1 MLGGQKLRI
10 PKYTELKR
18 GDKVWALKTEDWWSL
33 WIGLILF
40 FLGFAVLSGI
50 DAVGW
55 LPGPVKWIDL
65 GKSIKIPGYPGA
77 PLAPLMIG
85 GWAFITALLCIA
97 AKFMEKNM
105 KRFVV
110 AFSIIY
116 WITWACWLFP
126 HHAYLSA
133 TPLDYAR
140 FGISGSAMLGGG
152 AAYLVAL
159 AVGFFI
165 GNVLRKQA
173 AFLREASL
181 PEMFI
186 KIAIVLLG
194 IKVGIKTFA
203 AMGVVGQIIGLTAC
217 SVVGAYLII
226 WPITYIVSRK
236 LFKLG
241 RDLSAVL
248 SSGLGV
254 CGVSAAIATTGAI
267 RAKNVFPVMVT
278 GAIVIFAVAELV
290 AFPFLGAHFFWD
302 NPLVPADWF
311 GLAIKTDGAEAAAGA
326 LLEQLII
333 PRAALHGIEYEEGWI
348 LTTAVSSK
356 IFIDLF
362 IGIWAFVLAVIW
374 VYWIRRVPGEKV
386 EKAELWYRFPKF
398 VIGYFVTFLV
408 LLFIGLGAPEIMS
421 SLKTSMGPLQD
432 TYRHLFFM
440 LTFVAIG
447 INTDVRALLQEH
459 VGRVFGAYAFNLF
472 VIVIWIGLAIAL
484 TFFSGFLP
492 PIK

>member
-1 MLGGQKLRI
+1 MA
-10 PKYTELKR
+10 KYAELKS
-18 GDKVWALKTEDWWSL
+18 GDKAWALKTEDWWAL
-33 WIGLILF
+33 WIGLFLF
-40 FLGFAVLSGI
+40 FLGFVSLAGVDI
-50 DAVGW
+50 VGW
-55 LPGPVKWIDL
+55 LPGPTKWVDISKAIV
-65 GKSIKIPGYPGA
+65 GGQ
-77 PLAPLMIG
+77 PLVASMIG
-85 GWAFITALLCIA
+85 GWIFITALLCIA
-97 AKFMEKNM
+97 AKFLEKNT
-105 KRFVV
+105 KKFFV

-133 TPLDYAR
+133 TPLDYEK
-140 FGISGSAMLGGG
+140 FGISNSAMLGSG

-165 GNVLRKQA
+165 GNVFRKQA
-173 AFLREASL
+173 AYLREAAL

-194 IKVGIKTFA
+194 IKVGIQCFT
-203 AMGVVGQIIGLTAC
+203 AMGAVGQILILTAC

-226 WPITYIVSRK
+226 WPISYVVSRK
-236 LFKLG
+236 VFKLG

-254 CGVSAAIATTGAI
+254 CGVSAALATSGAI
-267 RAKNVFPVMVT
+267 RARTIFPVMVT
-278 GAIVIFAVAELV
+278 GAIVIFAAAELV
-290 AFPFLGAHFFWD
+290 AFPFFGAHFFWD

-311 GLAIKTDGAEAAAGA
+311 GLAIKTDGAEAAAGG
-326 LLEQLII
+326 LLEQLVLT
-333 PRAALHGIEYEEGWI
+333 RAALHGVNYEEGWI

-356 IFIDLF
+356 IFIDIF
-362 IGIWAFVLAVIW
+362 IGIWAFVLASIW
-374 VYWIRRVPGEKV
+374 VYWIRRMPGEKV
-386 EKAELWYRFPKF
+386 KKAEMWYRFPKF
-398 VIGYFVTFLV
+398 VVGYFATFLV
-408 LLFIGLGAPEIMS
+408 LLFIGLRSPEVMGT
-421 SLKTSMGPLQD
+421 LNASMGSLQH

-447 INTDVRALLQEH
+447 INTDIRALLQER

-472 VIVIWIGLAIAL
+472 VIIIWIGLAIAL

-492 PIK
+492 PLR

>member
-1 MLGGQKLRI
+1 MRI
-10 PKYTELKR
+10 PELAELKR
-18 GDKVWALKTEDWWSL
+18 GDKAWALKTEDWWAL
-33 WIGLILF
+33 WIGLFLF
-40 FLGFAVLSGI
+40 FLGFVILAGVDI
-50 DAVGW
+50 VGW
-55 LPGPVKWIDL
+55 LPGPAKWMDINKAIV
-65 GKSIKIPGYPGA
+65 GGH
-77 PLAPLMIG
+77 PLAASMIG
-85 GWAFITALLCIA
+85 GWIFITALLCIA
-97 AKFMEKNM
+97 AKFLEKNT
-105 KRFVV
+105 KRFFV

-133 TPLDYAR
+133 TPLDYEK
-140 FGISGSAMLGGG
+140 FGISNSAMLGSG
-152 AAYLVAL
+152 AAYLIAL
-159 AVGFFI
+159 VVGFFI
-165 GNVLRKQA
+165 GNILRKQA

-194 IKVGIKTFA
+194 IKVGLMSFK
-203 AMGVVGQIIGLTAC
+203 AMGMVGMIVGLTAC

-226 WPITYIVSRK
+226 WPISYIVSRK

-254 CGVSAAIATTGAI
+254 CGVSAAIATSGAI
-267 RAKNVFPVMVT
+267 RAKTIYPVMVT

-290 AFPFLGAHFFWD
+290 ALPFFGAHFFWD

-311 GLAIKTDGAEAAAGA
+311 GLAIKTDGAEAAAGG
-326 LLEQLII
+326 LLEELVIT
-333 PRAALHGIEYEEGWI
+333 RAALHGVNYEEGWI

-362 IGIWAFVLAVIW
+362 IGIWALVLAVIW

-386 EKAELWYRFPKF
+386 ERGEVWYRFPKF
-398 VIGYFVTFLV
+398 VIGYFATFLV
-408 LLFIGLGAPEIMS
+408 LLFISLGAPEVMHT
-421 SLKTSMGPLQD
+421 LKASMEPLQH

-447 INTDVRALLQEH
+447 INTDVRALLRERI
-459 VGRVFGAYAFNLF
+459 GRVFGAYAFILF
-472 VIVIWIGLAIAL
+472 VIIIWIGLAIAF

-492 PIK
+492 PLT